1 MCVCIYIF
9 VYIYIFIYIYIYIL
23 NSDSGRQEMF
33 FQGVFIVL
41 LVRSGSS
48 ASSFY
53 FCFTDS
59 MNFGEPVIYCDLE
72 RLFICGSIPVLI
84 A

>member
-1 MCVCIYIF
+1 M
-9 VYIYIFIYIYIYIL
+9 YIYIHIYIL

-33 FQGVFIVL
+33 FQGAFIVI

-53 FCFTDS
+53 FCFTES
-59 MNFGEPVIYCDLE
+59 INLGEPVIYCDLE
-72 RLFICGSIPVLI
+72 RLFICGSISVLL